1 MDIVETAQSLNAEK
15 LPDIQ
20 NDQIMKV
27 NITTNQ
33 QKGPL
38 QQITDNTTTVSN
50 LNFLKTS
57 NKDQI
62 IEKLNEDIPK
72 DTIST
77 STGTSSNNSQ
87 QGMNSKI
94 FIKKSFAGKT
104 KEWAGNMWNSLK
116 KIKLKNMFPKAEFK
130 EFRNANGDLV
140 KIPVKKLPLKKKN
153 NLNEKVK
160 NMISNEKNKDINS
173 YNDAAQ
179 GMYIF
184 Y

>member
-38 QQITDNTTTVSN
+38 PQITDNTTTISN

-94 FIKKSFAGKT
+94 FS
-104 KEWAGNMWNSLK
+104 
-116 KIKLKNMFPKAEFK
+116 
-130 EFRNANGDLV
+130 
-140 KIPVKKLPLKKKN
+140 KKKFCW
-153 NLNEKVK
+153 
-160 NMISNEKNKDINS
+160 KNKRMGREYVEFFEEYKIEEYVS
-173 YNDAAQ
+173 KSR
-179 GMYIF
+179 I
-184 Y
+184 